1 MNPFD
6 EHHID
11 RDLSRTGLSIMVITP
26 GVGYFNVD
34 KTMLRLTTE
43 RLLDAGF
50 TIDMVC
56 MSQIPLHVTPLFSYW
71 SRPLPPPKKDEE
83 RDHAGTTGEFM
94 AELSAD
100 SRGRFSST
108 RMHDLLYWDVPDDGE
123 PEQLIF
129 CESRGVRQG
138 TLLTPLSAVSPLLYC
153 HFYSKSHDRPFK
165 EDRFIPR
172 CKMYEIQMLGLIDHD
187 LTTLALPTLDE
198 DEMAAKA
205 AADAQNLE
213 DEHDAFDESLFIS
226 AFTKPVEPKTKK
238 TPTTPMPERT
248 ILEVAE
254 VPKLQSSPVALAE
267 PSPLSTPKPDLPRPV
282 EDMEAQHAS
291 TRDRQGQETE
301 GSGHRQF
308 PAANDS
314 KPDSPESS
322 RPDSLAPRSR
332 SATVNVA
339 DLQRSPASTIVP
351 DFGRPGDRNISRA
364 TAHSELDKQAAGG
377 TFSAPGT
384 PPAHALKGKSS
395 KSSLAGLTGASK
407 FFSYLM
413 GRTSINQL
421 QPVEATVTKENVS
434 FDKLD
439 RSASSSSR
447 LATPTK
453 SLENRGTPAKQSQRD
468 ASEPPSVQK
477 RPLIGGAGYRERTD
491 SLSKVEPMAIPLNRA
506 RNSDTGKRVKRPP
519 KKPTYRQ
526 KEDEEQREQPPKGS
540 QAMNRSQPEHE
551 VGSKSWQSAQASSWK
566 HREAVRKGEYWRI
579 NPCQPRD
586 NNVSKNGRHRRWQFS
601 VARPTFTQD
610 VKWDSIIAPCCLPL
624 TTDLIPME
632 EELRSQYHEQLYHFA
647 CDANQLSFLLRAD
660 ELSDL
665 PIAVMREMASQRL
678 SRRFSAYLADI
689 ALIR

>member
-1 MNPFD
+1 MQ
-6 EHHID
+6 HAH
-11 RDLSRTGLSIMVITP
+11 
-26 GVGYFNVD
+26 
-34 KTMLRLTTE
+34 LRL
-43 RLLDAGF
+43 
-50 TIDMVC
+50 
-56 MSQIPLHVTPLFSYW
+56 
-71 SRPLPPPKKDEE
+71 
-83 RDHAGTTGEFM
+83 
-94 AELSAD
+94 
-100 SRGRFSST
+100 
-108 RMHDLLYWDVPDDGE
+108 
-123 PEQLIF
+123 
-129 CESRGVRQG
+129 
-138 TLLTPLSAVSPLLYC
+138 AVSPLLYC

-213 DEHDAFDESLFIS
+213 DEHDAFDESLFVS
-226 AFTKPVEPKTKK
+226 AFTKPVEPKMKK
-238 TPTTPMPERT
+238 MPTTPIPEAT
-248 ILEVAE
+248 IIEVAE
-254 VPKLQSSPVALAE
+254 VPRLQASPVALST
-267 PSPLSTPKPDLPRPV
+267 PSPLPTPKSESPQPV
-282 EDMEAQHAS
+282 EDIEAQHQS
-291 TRDRQGQETE
+291 TRDRQGTSDLEAKLQT
-301 GSGHRQF
+301 
-308 PAANDS
+308 
-314 KPDSPESS
+314 PDSS
-322 RPDSLAPRSR
+322 RPVSLAPRSR

-339 DLQRSPASTIVP
+339 DLQRSPASTITP
-351 DFGRPGDRNISRA
+351 DFSRPGDRNISRA
-364 TAHSELDKQAAGG
+364 TAYSELDKQAAGG

-384 PPAHALKGKSS
+384 PPTHALKGKAS

-413 GRTSINQL
+413 GRTPINPP
-421 QPVEATVTKENVS
+421 QPVEATVTKENAS

-439 RSASSSSR
+439 RSVSSSSR
-447 LATPTK
+447 LGTPTK
-453 SLENRGTPAKQSQRD
+453 SSDNRGSPSKPTQGE

-477 RPLIGGAGYRERTD
+477 RPLIRGAGYRERTD

-506 RNSDTGKRVKRPP
+506 RNSETGKRVKRPP

-526 KEDEEQREQPPKGS
+526 KEDDERREEPSKSS
-540 QAMNRSQPEHE
+540 QVINRSQSEQEFGPR
-551 VGSKSWQSAQASSWK
+551 SWQSAQASSWK

-610 VKWDSIIAPCCLPL
+610 VKWDSIISPCCLPL

-678 SRRFSAYLADI
+678 SRKPLVYLVSG
-689 ALIR
+689 R